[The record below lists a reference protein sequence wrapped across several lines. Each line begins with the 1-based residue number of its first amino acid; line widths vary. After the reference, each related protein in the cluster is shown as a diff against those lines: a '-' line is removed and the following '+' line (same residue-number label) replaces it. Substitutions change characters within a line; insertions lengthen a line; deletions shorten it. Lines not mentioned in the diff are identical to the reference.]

1 MAALRSCAFTG
12 HRPAHFSFQ
21 YDESAPGCVQ
31 NLCWKS
37 KFCGSTITVLQIS
50 TPAAPLG
57 SIFGPG
63 KLFFP

>member
-1 MAALRSCAFTG
+1 MAALCSCAFTG

-31 NLCWKS
+31 LKSVLCD
-37 KFCGSTITVLQIS
+37 STIAVLPIS
-50 TPAAPLG
+50 TPAVPLG